1 MASALAGRQEAGDRL
16 QQGFTELAPEPPARR
31 GGLAV

>member
-16 QQGFTELAPEPPARR
+16 QQGMALPSWLQNRR
-31 GGLAV
+31 HGVVV